1 MSSIYNGNIKI
12 SLFGESHGTA
22 IGAVLDNLPAGEKI
36 NFDELNW
43 QMQRRAPGYDKTS
56 TERKETDIP
65 KIISGIRNGY
75 TTGAPICAI
84 IKNKNVSSDDYRTF
98 ENLLRPGHADYTAG
112 VKYNGFNDS
121 RGGGHLSGRTTAALN
136 FCGAVCRQILERH
149 GVLIGAHVYS
159 VFDVFD
165 DRFDVKISDNLL
177 KKLSNE
183 KFPVIN
189 LHTKES
195 MIEKILQVK
204 QAGDSVGGII
214 ECAINNVPAGLGS
227 PIFDGIE
234 NKISSLIFA
243 IPAVKGIE
251 FGAGFAVAN
260 MLGSQNND
268 LFIVENEKIL
278 TETNNHGGILGG
290 ISSGMPII
298 FRCAVKPTPSI
309 PKRQETVNI
318 KLMQHTTIS
327 VLGRHD
333 PCIVPRAVPVVES
346 VAAVAMLDFF
356 KEANLL

>member
-12 SLFGESHGTA
+12 SIFGESHGTA
-22 IGAVLDNLPAGEKI
+22 IGAVLDGLPAGEKI
-36 NFDELNW
+36 DFEEINW

-56 TERKETDIP
+56 TERKETDVP
-65 KIISGIRNGY
+65 KIISGLKNGN
-75 TTGAPICAI
+75 TTGSPICAI
-84 IKNKNVSSDDYRTF
+84 IENKNVVSDDYRALK
-98 ENLLRPGHADYTAG
+98 NLLRPGHADYTAG

-136 FCGAVCRQILERH
+136 FCGAICRQILERC
-149 GVLIGAHVYS
+149 GVIIGAHVYS

-165 DRFDVKISDNLL
+165 DRFEAEISDNLL
-177 KKLSNE
+177 KRLSNE
-183 KFPVIN
+183 KFSVIN
-189 LHTKES
+189 SRAKEC

-204 QAGDSVGGII
+204 QDGDSVGGII

-251 FGAGFAVAN
+251 FGAGFAVAT

-268 LFIVENEKIL
+268 LFKLENEKIL

-298 FRCAVKPTPSI
+298 FRCAIKPTPSI
-309 PKRQETVNI
+309 SKQQETVNI
-318 KLMQHTTIS
+318 KLMQRTEVFI
-327 VLGRHD
+327 LGRHD
-333 PCIVPRAVPVVES
+333 PCIVPRAVSVVES
-346 VAAVAMLDFF
+346 VAAVTMLDFF

>member
-1 MSSIYNGNIKI
+1 M
-12 SLFGESHGTA
+12 
-22 IGAVLDNLPAGEKI
+22 
-36 NFDELNW
+36 
-43 QMQRRAPGYDKTS
+43 
-56 TERKETDIP
+56 
-65 KIISGIRNGY
+65 
-75 TTGAPICAI
+75 
-84 IKNKNVSSDDYRTF
+84 
-98 ENLLRPGHADYTAG
+98 
-112 VKYNGFNDS
+112 
-121 RGGGHLSGRTTAALN
+121 
-136 FCGAVCRQILERH
+136 
-149 GVLIGAHVYS
+149 
-159 VFDVFD
+159 
-165 DRFDVKISDNLL
+165 
-177 KKLSNE
+177 
-183 KFPVIN
+183 IN

-268 LFIVENEKIL
+268 LFSVENEKIL

-309 PKRQETVNI
+309 LKRQETVNI
-318 KLMQHTTIS
+318 KLMQRITVS